1 MPTQDPEPRAPSLEL
16 ALARALER
24 AADGIPFRTA
34 FEELLRALDP
44 EQADALMLLYKESR
58 GAWAL
63 FAAARAGRV
72 LFVGNALSG
81 TVTALA
87 MLGFDVV
94 VADTRGE
101 RVRFALARDRALAGA
116 RARGVCARPEA
127 LPFADA
133 SFAWALAEL
142 PGGRAGSPGALSEL
156 ARVARDEVGLV
167 ADNRLA
173 YKRSTGRR
181 GRFHVPGPLEWLGR
195 ALFPERGERTLASTT
210 RALARSGLPR
220 AHAFA
225 LYPDAREFSHVV
237 ALDRPRPRLT
247 IGPKERAN
255 RLKLLARRAG
265 LFPLLTPSL
274 ALLGRRRPA
283 PPRVARL
290 LAALAERT
298 GEPAPELDVLIASRS
313 NVAVLLTRARDE
325 GGDAP
330 RGAWC
335 VHVPL
340 GPHKGA
346 MVRRHFAFLERVRRD
361 FPAVPVPEP
370 LFLGEVEGLFVS
382 CERRLAALNGAQLS
396 GEPGPTAR
404 FLAGVRR
411 HLGALVVE
419 PPSAFD
425 EERFEALVEQRFRLA
440 QRRCAVPATAA
451 RIERLVAE
459 ARERLVGARFP
470 LVLYHADLRSKHVAV
485 DESGEVAGFLDW
497 GTAEAAFLP
506 YVDLFH
512 LVAHQ
517 RKQALGGS
525 SGEAWRDVLDRPVD
539 GPEREALAGYA
550 ADLALPEELVAT
562 VEACHPLFVAGMAE
576 QNWDY
581 SRPRWL
587 HAQFGL

>member
-1 MPTQDPEPRAPSLEL
+1 MKEPEQQHEPSFER

-24 AADGIPFRTA
+24 VGAGVPFRET
-34 FEELLRALDP
+34 FEELLRDLEPA
-44 EQADALMLLYKESR
+44 QADALMLCAKESR

-63 FAAARAGRV
+63 FAAARAGPV

-87 MLGFDVV
+87 VLGFDVV
-94 VADTRGE
+94 VADERSE
-101 RVRFALARDRALAGA
+101 RVRFALARDRALAGG

-133 SFAWALAEL
+133 SFPWALAEL
-142 PGGRAGSPGALSEL
+142 PGGRAGSPAVLSEL
-156 ARVARDEVGLV
+156 ARVARDELGLV

-195 ALFPERGERTLASTT
+195 ALRPPRGERLPASYA
-210 RALARSGLPR
+210 RALEHSGLPR

-274 ALLGRRRPA
+274 ALIGRRRPA
-283 PPRVARL
+283 EPRIARV
-290 LAALAERT
+290 LATLAERI
-298 GEPAPELDVLIASRS
+298 GEPVPELDVLIASRS
-313 NVAVLLTRARDE
+313 NLAVLLTRAQE
-325 GGDAP
+325 AGEA

-346 MVRRHFAFLERVRRD
+346 MVRRHFAFLQRLRRE

-370 LFLGEVEGLFVS
+370 LFLGEVEGLLVS
-382 CERRLAALNGAQLS
+382 CERRLAGSNAAQLT
-396 GEPGPTAR
+396 GAPGPTAR
-404 FLAGVRR
+404 FLSGVRR
-411 HLGALVVE
+411 HLAALVVA
-419 PPSAFD
+419 PPAPFD
-425 EERFEALVEQRFRLA
+425 EERFEALVERRFRLA
-440 QRRCAVPATAA
+440 QSRCAVPVTAA
-451 RIERLVAE
+451 RIERLLAE

-470 LVLYHADLRSKHVAV
+470 LVLYHADLRAKHVAV
-485 DESGEVAGFLDW
+485 EASGEVAGYLDW
-497 GTAEAAFLP
+497 GTAEEAFLP

-517 RKQALGGS
+517 RKQQLGGT
-525 SGEAWRDVLDRPVD
+525 SGEAWRDVLDRSVES
-539 GPEREALAGYA
+539 PERDALAGYA
-550 ADLALPEELVAT
+550 ADLDLPEELVAT

-576 QNWDY
+576 RNWDY